1 MKNGEIR
8 SKFALDSSSCTIS
21 AGTIK
26 FTGNTLVVESTN
38 FNLNADGTVSI
49 TGAFYS
55 NGSSGNATIR
65 DGNIHLSALNADGN
79 RYNTISLSYTAKAY
93 PSGSITVYSRRAN
106 GTVGDG
112 VVIQGGDADSRIWIY
127 NAYGNCDVLLQSGM
141 GNGKA
146 TGYKYNSKAN
156 AANNT
161 AIVAAALKTI
171 EAAGY
176 YGQIYC
182 SRDFYLN
189 YLERAKLAAYDVWE
203 AAYTSKD
210 TAAVVNGIWQYTSKG
225 SVPGITGNVDL
236 NVAYKDYPAII
247 KAAGLNG
254 FTASK
259 PTTDTAPALKTIKA
273 GPMSAGD
280 YKKHTAALAAD
291 GIAWED
297 C

>member
-1 MKNGEIR
+1 MNNGGPGFDMVRLGYSSR
-8 SKFALDSSSCTIS
+8 SGKGGLILDNIALTSLKTCNKLGIPVGVYVYCYDTTPAAAEKTARDVI
-21 AGTIK
+21 AAIKPYKIEYPVAYDMEYGTH
-26 FTGNTLVVESTN
+26 
-38 FNLNADGTVSI
+38 DG
-49 TGAFYS
+49 
-55 NGSSGNATIR
+55 R
-65 DGNIHLSALNADGN
+65 
-79 RYNTISLSYTAKAY
+79 
-93 PSGSITVYSRRAN
+93 
-106 GTVGDG
+106 
-112 VVIQGGDADSRIWIY
+112 
-127 NAYGNCDVLLQSGM
+127 
-141 GNGKA
+141 A
-146 TGYKYNSKAN
+146 TGYKYDNKEN

-189 YLERAKLAAYDVWE
+189 YLERAKLSAYDVWE

-225 SVPGITGNVDL
+225 SGSRHYRECRSQRRTKN
-236 NVAYKDYPAII
+236 YPDRSSRPRAS
-247 KAAGLNG
+247 
-254 FTASK
+254 TALRPASRNRHH
-259 PTTDTAPALKTIKA
+259 PALKTIKA

>member
-1 MKNGEIR
+1 MNIYGIDTNHHHPITSWASVAAWLKRMNNGGPGFDMVRLGYSSR
-8 SKFALDSSSCTIS
+8 SGKGGLILDNIALTSLKTCNKLGIPVGVYVYCYDTTPAAAEKTARDVIVAIKSYKIEYPV
-21 AGTIK
+21 AYDMEYGTH
-26 FTGNTLVVESTN
+26 
-38 FNLNADGTVSI
+38 DG
-49 TGAFYS
+49 
-55 NGSSGNATIR
+55 R
-65 DGNIHLSALNADGN
+65 
-79 RYNTISLSYTAKAY
+79 
-93 PSGSITVYSRRAN
+93 
-106 GTVGDG
+106 
-112 VVIQGGDADSRIWIY
+112 
-127 NAYGNCDVLLQSGM
+127 
-141 GNGKA
+141 A
-146 TGYKYNSKAN
+146 TGYKYDNKAN

-189 YLERAKLAAYDVWE
+189 YLERDKLSAYDVWE

-225 SVPGITGNVDL
+225 SIPGITGNVDL
-236 NVAYKDYPAII
+236 NVAYKNYPAII

-254 FTASK
+254 FAASK
-259 PTTDTAPALKTIKA
+259 PATDTAHELKTIKA

>member
-1 MKNGEIR
+1 MNVYGIDTNHHHPITSWASVAAWLKKMNNGGPGFDMVRLGYSSR
-8 SKFALDSSSCTIS
+8 SGEGGLILDNIALASLKTCNRLGIPVGVYVYCYDTTPAAAEKTARDVI
-21 AGTIK
+21 AAIKPYKIEYPVAYDMEYGT
-26 FTGNTLVVESTN
+26 
-38 FNLNADGTVSI
+38 
-49 TGAFYS
+49 
-55 NGSSGNATIR
+55 
-65 DGNIHLSALNADGN
+65 H
-79 RYNTISLSYTAKAY
+79 
-93 PSGSITVYSRRAN
+93 
-106 GTVGDG
+106 
-112 VVIQGGDADSRIWIY
+112 
-127 NAYGNCDVLLQSGM
+127 
-141 GNGKA
+141 NGKA
-146 TGYKYNSKAN
+146 TGYKYNNKAN
-156 AANNT
+156 VANNT

-225 SVPGITGNVDL
+225 DVPGITGNVDL

-259 PTTDTAPALKTIKA
+259 PATDTAPALKTIKA